1 MGFLETVFQRYL
13 NYCKTAYTVLDIPL
27 NRFIIFTGYYAIY
40 LSFIIWAITKPI
52 PPATADLGNPPIPPD
67 PNDDLDYE
75 DGNSGPDVLEA
86 LVKELEN
93 LDAMTGPNLAGALSD
108 LPVP

>member
-67 PNDDLDYE
+67 PTDDRYDTVDFGLTVY
-75 DGNSGPDVLEA
+75 A
-86 LVKELEN
+86 F
-93 LDAMTGPNLAGALSD
+93 AMLWQVTLIFSLIQE
-108 LPVP
+108 VYTEW